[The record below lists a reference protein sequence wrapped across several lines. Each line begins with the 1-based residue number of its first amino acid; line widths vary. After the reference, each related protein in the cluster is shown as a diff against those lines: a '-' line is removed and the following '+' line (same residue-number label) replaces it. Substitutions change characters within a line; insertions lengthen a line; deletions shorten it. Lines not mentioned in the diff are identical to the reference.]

1 MCCVELFVVYNFWFL
16 LDLLLNPNP
25 IVFFSIFFFYDF
37 DRFYRIWFE
46 IN

>member
-25 IVFFSIFFFYDF
+25 IVCFSFFYDF
-37 DRFYRIWFE
+37 DMFYRIWFE

>member
-25 IVFFSIFFFYDF
+25 IVFFSIFFLMILTGFIEF
-37 DRFYRIWFE
+37 VLK
-46 IN
+46 

>member
-25 IVFFSIFFFYDF
+25 IVFFSIFFFF
-37 DRFYRIWFE
+37 MILTGFIEFVLK
-46 IN
+46 